1 MPKCVI
7 INLLSAF
14 LCTDEPKPK
23 KRKSIHRTEQSVR
36 QTDEQTH
43 PVEDD
48 VIVYGTELNI
58 YNKREKCLLK
68 SGSYDLVLQELGSKF
83 HTKKDGVW
91 ETAGG
96 GKVGHMEK
104 I

>member
-1 MPKCVI
+1 M
-7 INLLSAF
+7 
-14 LCTDEPKPK
+14 
-23 KRKSIHRTEQSVR
+23 
-36 QTDEQTH
+36 
-43 PVEDD
+43 
-48 VIVYGTELNI
+48 IVYGTELNI

-96 GKVGHMEK
+96 GKVSSACRKKSLIFRPEEELRCVFDDN
-104 I
+104 

>member
-1 MPKCVI
+1 MVMDHVCVFC
-7 INLLSAF
+7 A
-14 LCTDEPKPK
+14 DEPKTK
-23 KRKSIHRTEQSVR
+23 KRKSLHKPEPSSRH
-36 QTDEQTH
+36 TDEQTH

-58 YNKREKCLLK
+58 YNKREKCLLQ

-91 ETAGG
+91 ETATG
-96 GKVGHMEK
+96 GKV
-104 I
+104 